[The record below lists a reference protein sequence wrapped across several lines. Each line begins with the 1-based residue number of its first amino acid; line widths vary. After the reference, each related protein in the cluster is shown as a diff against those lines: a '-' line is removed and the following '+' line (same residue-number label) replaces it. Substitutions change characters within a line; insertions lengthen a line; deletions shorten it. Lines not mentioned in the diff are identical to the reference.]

1 MQLKAAIFDM
11 DGLLI
16 DSEPLWQEAGR
27 ETLAELGYHLSIEQ
41 YHTSTGLRTEEWIEH
56 WFHYFGI
63 DLRYAPAAVATI
75 LKKAIEKIEARGTVF
90 PGATAAIEQ
99 FQTAGYRVGIA
110 TSSPMELVEVV
121 LPKLQ
126 LAKPPQAIASAGA
139 LPYGKPHPQVY
150 LNCAADLE
158 VHPLQCIA
166 FEDSFNGMIAAKA
179 ARMKCVVVPAPA
191 DYDAP
196 KWQAADLKLPSLA
209 GMQLAELLQQLA

>member
-1 MQLKAAIFDM
+1 MQRKAAIFDM

-27 ETLAELGYHLSIEQ
+27 ETLAELGCTLTLAQ

-56 WFHYFGI
+56 WFHFFGI
-63 DLRYAPAAVATI
+63 DLQLAPTAVTTI
-75 LKKAIEKIEARGTVF
+75 INKAIEKIDNRGTVF
-90 PGATAAIEQ
+90 EGATAAIEQ
-99 FQTAGYRVGIA
+99 FRRAGYQVGIA

-126 LAKPPQAIASAGA
+126 LPSPPDAIASAGT
-139 LPYGKPHPQVY
+139 LPYGKPHPEVY
-150 LNCAADLE
+150 LNCAAAMQ
-158 VHPLQCIA
+158 VHPLQCVA

-179 ARMKCVVVPAPA
+179 ARMTCVVVPAPA
-191 DYDAP
+191 DFDAP

-209 GMQLAELLQQLA
+209 SFRIEQLQYI